1 MYPRTQKLEMDVR
14 GRDLSTGLPVNLTVN
29 SDDILEA
36 LYEPSMQVLEA
47 VFGVLEKTPPE
58 LSSDISDRGIYMTGG
73 GCLVY
78 GFDKLI
84 EEKTGIP
91 VMIAEESVSC
101 VAIGTGKALEDDNM
115 LVKLAAQ
122 QRRVKY

>member
-1 MYPRTQKLEMDVR
+1 
-14 GRDLSTGLPVNLTVN
+14 
-29 SDDILEA
+29 
-36 LYEPSMQVLEA
+36 
-47 VFGVLEKTPPE
+47 
-58 LSSDISDRGIYMTGG
+58 MTGG

-84 EEKTGIP
+84 QDQTGIP

-115 LVKLAAQ
+115 LVKLAAK
-122 QRRVKY
+122 QRQTKY

>member
-1 MYPRTQKLEMDVR
+1 MDVR
-14 GRDLSTGLPVNLTVN
+14 GRDLASGLPVTLTVN
-29 SDDILEA
+29 SDDILDA
-36 LYEPSMQVLEA
+36 LYEPSERVLEA
-47 VFGVLEKTPPE
+47 IFNVLEKTPPE
-58 LSSDISDRGIYMTGG
+58 LSSDIADRGIYMTGG

-84 EEKTGIP
+84 TERTGIP
-91 VMIAEESVSC
+91 VMIAHDSVSC